1 MKKTAKTGQVLPK
14 VLSALI
20 LIGIV
25 LALASRQ
32 YMIFKIDLLLSDIPK
47 LEQKVNDLKSKA
59 ESRQAAVNRLA
70 NIDRV
75 TRLAGEQ
82 LHMVPNNEQPLV
94 MQFENSPESK
104 TYRQSEIME
113 RRRERLEIA
122 GVR

>member
-70 NIDRV
+70 NIDRI
-75 TRLAGEQ
+75 TRVAGEQ

>member
-1 MKKTAKTGQVLPK
+1 MKKTTKTGQVLPK

-20 LIGIV
+20 LISIV

-70 NIDRV
+70 NIDRI
-75 TRLAGEQ
+75 TRVAGEQ